1 MLHLQKGFKLSET
14 QDENLE
20 TLYQL
25 YLKRNIAMNIFT
37 TLFLFALAA
46 MLITEYW
53 LARRQIQNV
62 QKHRDSVPDAFS
74 KQIDLDTH
82 RKAADY
88 TIARTRL
95 GIFTGFYAAL
105 ILLLFTLGGG
115 LQLIDDMSRQW
126 LQDPLLTGV
135 FFIIMTIFIGALLD
149 VPFVLYKT
157 FGLEARFG
165 FNKTTPGLF
174 VTDLI
179 KQTVLFLLIGVP
191 LIYTALW
198 LMQASGNLWW
208 LYLWL
213 VWMAFNLLAMIIY
226 PIWIAPLFNKFKPL
240 EDEAVSSSVT
250 ELMKRTGFKVQ
261 GLFVVDG
268 SRRSAHSNAYF
279 TGLGKSKRVVFFDTL
294 LDSLNADEIVAVLA
308 HELGHFKRRH
318 IIKRISVLFLISLA
332 ALAILGALVQQQWF
346 YQGLGITTPSN
357 HAALMLFMMVGPVF
371 MFFIHPLS
379 SWFSRKHEFEADD
392 YAKENASASDLITAL
407 LKLYRDNANTLT
419 PDPVHSAFYD
429 SHPPASIRIKHLLS
443 AG

>member
-1 MLHLQKGFKLSET
+1 M
-14 QDENLE
+14 N
-20 TLYQL
+20 TLTL
-25 YLKRNIAMNIFT
+25 
-37 TLFLFALAA
+37 LFLVALAA
-46 MLITEYW
+46 MLITEIW
-53 LARRQIQNV
+53 LGRRQIQSV
-62 QKHRDSVPDAFS
+62 RQHRDAVPDAFS
-74 KQIDLDTH
+74 DQIDLATH

-95 GIFTGFYAAL
+95 GLISGLYSAL
-105 ILLLFTLGGG
+105 ILLMFTLGGG
-115 LQLIDDMSRQW
+115 LQFIDDLSRQW
-126 LQDPLLTGV
+126 LENPLTTGV
-135 FFIIMTIFIGALLD
+135 LFIILTIIIGAVLD
-149 VPFVLYKT
+149 LPFTLYKT

-165 FNKTTPGLF
+165 FNKTTPGLYI
-174 VTDLI
+174 TDLF
-179 KQTVLFLLIGVP
+179 KQTLLFLIIGVP
-191 LIYTALW
+191 LLFTALW
-198 LMQASGNLWW
+198 LMQVSGRFWW

-226 PIWIAPLFNKFKPL
+226 PIWIAPLFNKFETL
-240 EDEAVSSSVT
+240 EDEAVSNSVT

-294 LDSLNADEIVAVLA
+294 LDTLSADEIVAVLA

-318 IIKRISVLFLISLA
+318 IIKRISVFFLISLI
-332 ALAILGALVQQQWF
+332 ALALLGWLMQQQWF
-346 YQGLGITTPSN
+346 YQGLGMTTPSN

-371 MFFIHPLS
+371 MFFIHLIS

-392 YAKENASASDLITAL
+392 YAKENANANDLITAL

-429 SHPPASIRIKHLLS
+429 SHPPASIRIKHLQS
-443 AG
+443 AN

>member
-1 MLHLQKGFKLSET
+1 
-14 QDENLE
+14 
-20 TLYQL
+20 
-25 YLKRNIAMNIFT
+25 MNIFT
-37 TLFLFALAA
+37 ILFLFALAA

-62 QKHRDSVPDAFS
+62 RQHRDSVPDAFS

-82 RKAADY
+82 REAADY

-95 GIFTGFYAAL
+95 GLVSGFYAAL

-115 LQLIDDMSRQW
+115 LQLIDDLSRQW
-126 LQDPLLTGV
+126 LQDPLITGV
-135 FFIIMTIFIGALLD
+135 VFIIATIFIGAVLD
-149 VPFVLYKT
+149 MPFVLYKT

-165 FNKTTPGLF
+165 FNKTTAGLF
-174 VTDLI
+174 ITDLI
-179 KQTVLFLLIGVP
+179 KQTLLFLLIGVP
-191 LIYTALW
+191 LLYTALW

-226 PIWIAPLFNKFKPL
+226 PVWIAPLFNKFKPL
-240 EDEAVSSSVT
+240 EDEAVSSSVK

-294 LDSLNADEIVAVLA
+294 LDSLSADEIVAVLA

-318 IIKRISVLFLISLA
+318 IIKRISVLFLISLI
-332 ALAILGALVQQQWF
+332 ALALLGQLMQQQWF
-346 YQGLGITTPSN
+346 YEGLGMTTPSN

-371 MFFIHPLS
+371 MFFIHPVS

>member
-1 MLHLQKGFKLSET
+1 M
-14 QDENLE
+14 N
-20 TLYQL
+20 TL
-25 YLKRNIAMNIFT
+25 T
-37 TLFLFALAA
+37 TFFLIALAA
-46 MLITEYW
+46 MLITEFW
-53 LARRQIQNV
+53 LGRRQMQSV
-62 QKHRDSVPDAFS
+62 RQHRDEVPDAFS
-74 KQIDLDTH
+74 DQIDLATH
-82 RKAADY
+82 QKAADY

-95 GIFTGFYAAL
+95 GLFSGLYSAL
-105 ILLLFTLGGG
+105 ILLAFTVGGG
-115 LQLIDDMSRQW
+115 LQMIDVLSRQW
-126 LQDPLLTGV
+126 IENPLLTGV
-135 FFIIMTIFIGALLD
+135 VFILLTIFIGAILD
-149 VPFVLYKT
+149 MPFTLYKT

-165 FNKTTPGLF
+165 FNKTTPGLY

-179 KQTVLFLLIGVP
+179 KQTLLFFIIGVP
-191 LIYTALW
+191 LLFIALW
-198 LMQASGNLWW
+198 LMQASGKLWW

-213 VWMAFNLLAMIIY
+213 VWMAFNLLAMVIY
-226 PIWIAPLFNKFKPL
+226 PIWIAPLFNKFKTL
-240 EDEAVSSSVT
+240 EDEAVSNSVT

-294 LDSLNADEIVAVLA
+294 LETLSADEIVAVLA

-318 IIKRISVLFLISLA
+318 IIKRIGMFFLISLL
-332 ALAILGALVQQQWF
+332 ALALLGELMQQDWF
-346 YQGLGITTPSN
+346 YQGLGVSTPSN

-392 YAKENASASDLITAL
+392 YAKENADAKDLISAL

-429 SHPPASIRIKHLLS
+429 SHPPASIRIKHLQS
-443 AG
+443 VG

>member
-1 MLHLQKGFKLSET
+1 M
-14 QDENLE
+14 N
-20 TLYQL
+20 TL
-25 YLKRNIAMNIFT
+25 T
-37 TLFLFALAA
+37 TLFLLALAA
-46 MLITEYW
+46 MLITEFW
-53 LARRQIQNV
+53 LGRRQMQSV
-62 QKHRDSVPDAFS
+62 RKHRAHVPDAFS
-74 KQIDLDTH
+74 EQIDLATH
-82 RKAADY
+82 QKAADY

-95 GIFTGFYAAL
+95 GLFSGFYAAL
-105 ILLLFTLGGG
+105 ILLAFTLGGG
-115 LQLIDDMSRQW
+115 LQLIDQLSRQW
-126 LQDPLLTGV
+126 IENPLLTGV
-135 FFIIMTIFIGALLD
+135 VFILITIFIGAILD
-149 VPFVLYKT
+149 MPFTLYKT

-165 FNKTTPGLF
+165 FNKTTAGLYIS
-174 VTDLI
+174 DLI
-179 KQTVLFLLIGVP
+179 KQTLLFLIIGVP
-191 LIYTALW
+191 LLYIALW
-198 LMQASGNLWW
+198 LMQVSGKLWW

-213 VWMAFNLLAMIIY
+213 VWMAFNLLAMVIY
-226 PIWIAPLFNKFKPL
+226 PIWIAPLFNKFKTL
-240 EDEAVSSSVT
+240 EDEAVSNSVT

-294 LDSLNADEIVAVLA
+294 LDTLSADEIVAVLA

-318 IIKRISVLFLISLA
+318 IIKRIAMFFLISLL
-332 ALAILGALVQQQWF
+332 ALALLGELMQQDWF
-346 YQGLGITTPSN
+346 YQGLGMSTQSN

-392 YAKENASASDLITAL
+392 YAKENADARDLISAL

-429 SHPPASIRIKHLLS
+429 SHPPASIRIKHLQS